1 MYLVKNKKSPNY
13 QIVYFVN
20 KNRTT
25 VSTKTKIKK
34 EAEDYL
40 KRFRISLNKNE
51 EEGIGETKEP
61 QQNIYLSDFRTEY
74 LEYVNSIKSK
84 HYISSIALSFRQ
96 LESFLGDSPLNNINV
111 RALDKFIT
119 STFARTQTGAH
130 LYYRTLKAAFTKAVA
145 WEYMKENPL
154 TKIKFPKVSKS
165 LPVFISVDE
174 FKIIHSQVKEQ
185 YLKDLYAVAFYTG
198 MRRGELINMKS
209 NWIDLSKNIITI
221 KNDESFQTKSKKERI
236 IPFNKNLRDIFLRYI
251 SKKDISKNNKIVFA
265 RLGNVKLK
273 GDYVSKKLKKVIRTI
288 GLNDKIHFHTLRHS
302 FASMLVQKGV
312 SLYVVKELLGHED
325 LSTTQI
331 YSHLKAQNLFDAVS
345 MLK

>member
-1 MYLVKNKKSPNY
+1 MYLIKNKKSPNY

-20 KNRTT
+20 KKRTT

-40 KRFRISLNKNE
+40 ERFRLSIDQNE
-51 EEGIGETKEP
+51 EEGITDTKEP
-61 QQNIYLSDFRTEY
+61 QQNIFLSDFRAEY
-74 LEYVNSIKSK
+74 LEYVSSIKSK

-96 LESFLGDSPLNNINV
+96 LERFLGDIQLNKITV

-119 STFARTQTGAH
+119 STFARTERGAH

-145 WEYMKENPL
+145 WEYINENPL

-165 LPVFISVDE
+165 LPVFISIAE

-185 YLKDLYAVAFYTG
+185 YLKDLLTVAFYTG
-198 MRRGELINMKS
+198 MRRGEIINMKFS
-209 NWIDLSKNIITI
+209 WIDLSKNIITI
-221 KNDESFQTKSKKERI
+221 KNDEVFQTKSKKERI
-236 IPFNKNLRDIFLRYI
+236 IPFNQNLRNIFLQYI
-251 SKKDISKNNKIVFA
+251 SKSERFVNDEFVFT
-265 RLGNVKLK
+265 NSCNIKLK
-273 GDYVSKKLKKVIRTI
+273 GNYVSKKFKKTIRSI

-331 YSHLKAQNLFDAVS
+331 YIHLQQDNLEKAIAL
-345 MLK
+345 L